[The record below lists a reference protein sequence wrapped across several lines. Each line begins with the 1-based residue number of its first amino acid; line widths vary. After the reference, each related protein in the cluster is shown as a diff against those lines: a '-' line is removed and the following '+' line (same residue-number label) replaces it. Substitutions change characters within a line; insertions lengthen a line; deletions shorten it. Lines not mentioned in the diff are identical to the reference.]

1 MTSGLDTEQEPFT
14 CTACGSHSV
23 YYTAGAIEPK
33 CMRCRAGVTP
43 MFTPEDAEAV
53 ATLLRHPDHWPS
65 SPYIEAAGDVLVD
78 GFEDDTL
85 NAAKQIIALLKRR
98 LESR

>member
-33 CMRCRAGVTP
+33 CMRC
-43 MFTPEDAEAV
+43 
-53 ATLLRHPDHWPS
+53 
-65 SPYIEAAGDVLVD
+65 
-78 GFEDDTL
+78 
-85 NAAKQIIALLKRR
+85 
-98 LESR
+98 